1 MCKLKTYFDFHFQK
15 NLVVLYPGEFFSSN
29 AQDEMI
35 STVLG
40 SCIAITLYDPKL
52 RIGGMN
58 HFMLVSSS
66 QSQDAQE
73 NSGRFGEFA
82 VELLLNDMMKK
93 GAQKKR
99 MIAKVFGGS
108 NMFKVAPSEHN
119 VGEQNIDFAFYYLER
134 ENIPIK
140 ASDVGG
146 TYSRK
151 IYFDPITAKV
161 WLKHVKEKPR
171 TEDVLIKRE
180 EEYRVKVIKEEEE
193 KKKSDI
199 VWF

>member
-1 MCKLKTYFDFHFQK
+1 MKTYFDFHFQK

-29 AQDEMI
+29 SQDELI

-40 SCIAITLYDPKL
+40 SCIAVTLYDPEL

-66 QSQDAQE
+66 QDQVAQE
-73 NSGRFGEFA
+73 KSGRFGEFA
-82 VELLLNDMMKK
+82 VELLLNDMIKK

-108 NMFKVAPSEHN
+108 NMFKVAPLEHN
-119 VGEQNIDFAFYYLER
+119 VGEQNIDFAFYYLEQ
-134 ENIPIK
+134 ENIPVR

-146 TYSRK
+146 NLSRK
-151 IYFDPITAKV
+151 IYFDPVTSKV
-161 WLKHVKEKPR
+161 LVKHVKEKPHV
-171 TEDVLIKRE
+171 EDVLIRRE

>member
-1 MCKLKTYFDFHFQK
+1 MKTYFDFHFQK
-15 NLVVLYPGEFFSSN
+15 NLVVLYPGEFFSSDS
-29 AQDEMI
+29 QEEMI

-40 SCIAITLYDPKL
+40 SCIAITLHDPKL

-66 QSQDAQE
+66 QTQDAQE

-82 VELLLNDMMKK
+82 IELLLNDMMKK

-108 NMFKVAPSEHN
+108 NMFNAAPSERN

-134 ENIPIK
+134 EGIPIQ
-140 ASDVGG
+140 ASNVGG
-146 TYSRK
+146 NYSRK

-161 WLKHVKEKPR
+161 WVKHAKEEVRAENVIK
-171 TEDVLIKRE
+171 KRE
-180 EEYRVKVIKEEEE
+180 AEYRAQIMREEEE

>member
-1 MCKLKTYFDFHFQK
+1 MKTYFDFHFQK

-66 QSQDAQE
+66 QTQDAQE

-108 NMFKVAPSEHN
+108 NMFKAAPSEHN

-134 ENIPIK
+134 ENIPIQ

-146 TYSRK
+146 NYSRK
-151 IYFDPITAKV
+151 VYFDPVTSKV

-171 TEDVLIKRE
+171 AEDVLRKRE
-180 EEYRVKVIKEEEE
+180 SEYQARVLKQEEE
-193 KKKSDI
+193 KKKASNDI